1 MNLMKTLVYK
11 NLKLN
16 KKRTIV
22 TIVGI
27 ILATALLAALT
38 TLVSSFYYSI
48 IKYEK
53 SLRGDYHYSFSNVS
67 TDELTDFENNRSIES
82 MFEISGIG
90 YAKLDGCKNEDKPY
104 AYVESTDEAGF
115 KKAGFHLIEG
125 TMAQSDN
132 EIVIPRHLK
141 TNGRIDYK
149 VGDEITLNIGVRRI
163 SENNLPDEESDGEDT
178 KTSDNES
185 TLYAQKR
192 PGDILGQD
200 TPYLNNGEEL
210 TDTVS
215 RTYKVVGIIE
225 RPNYGFEDYSACGYT
240 FITYEKQGMTQNDA
254 YGMTVYARYTQK
266 GLRNRYEVTA
276 AILGMDKDLFESVN
290 DGNADFSSR
299 QMDEYQKQLNN
310 VKYGLGQN
318 DSLIRYE
325 CLYPID
331 GMFKALFVIALIVAF
346 IIILTSVYCIKN
358 SFNISITEKI
368 RQYGMLSSIG
378 ATKRQIRRSVKTEA
392 AMLGIV
398 GIPVGIGSG
407 VLAAYVLTKVAD
419 LILSEWLEVTMVFNT
434 SVIALIFALLLAV
447 ITIYF
452 SAVGSAKKAAKVTP
466 LEAIRN
472 TNEIKLKA
480 DKLKTPRYVGR
491 IWGIVSYKNIKR
503 NNRKYRTTIVSI
515 VICSVTFIVT
525 SYFISMAYH
534 LVEMSYG
541 TKNYNID
548 VHITPEDGEV
558 SNDTIVD
565 AINSINGVKDYDV
578 TKTYYFDMDDPD
590 TTKEYGE
597 YYKKYYMDDDA
608 EDVNIVFDVTVMD
621 DRSFETY
628 SKNAG
633 FADTDG
639 KAILINRG
647 QISVLNEETNKY
659 TNKEIKLFNYKAGD
673 TISLGYT
680 ADTTEDEVQNAK
692 MDENKMDGNDT
703 DETETGLSEQNDE
716 GKRKTVDITL
726 AGVTDERPLG
736 YEQSFSSPLIVMDQ
750 KTFDG
755 LWKDGKCDYEGSA
768 YQVAF
773 VNVENADK
781 YQDDL
786 ENLMSD
792 MQKTI
797 SFSYNITNYDAIMKN
812 EKAFYTLIGI
822 FAYGLIIVISLIGIT
837 NIINTLGTGMELR
850 KREFATLRS
859 IGMTDKQFTK
869 MIRLES
875 LFISAKSLM
884 IGIPVGLLIS
894 YIICM
899 LENRMDTVIIYEPPV
914 GAVIICIIVVILL
927 IYAIM
932 FLSMEKLKHNNVI
945 DTIKNENL

>member
-11 NLKLN
+11 NLRLN

-53 SLRGDYHYSFSNVS
+53 SQRGDYHYSFSNVS
-67 TDELTDFENNRSIES
+67 TQELKDFENNRSIES
-82 MFEISGIG
+82 LFEITGIG
-90 YAKLDGCKNEDKPY
+90 YSKLDGCKNEDKPY
-104 AYVESTDEAGF
+104 AYVEATDENGF
-115 KKAGFHLIEG
+115 KKAGFDLIEG
-125 TMAQSDN
+125 RMAQNDN

-149 VGDEITLNIGVRRI
+149 VGDEITLNIGVRRV
-163 SENNLPDEESDGEDT
+163 SESALSDEESNGDKAG
-178 KTSDNES
+178 TSGDDS
-185 TLYAQKR
+185 TQYAEKQ

-200 TPYLNNGEEL
+200 TPYLSDGEEL

-215 RTYKVVGIIE
+215 KTYKVVGMIE

-240 FITYEKQGMTQNDA
+240 FITYEKQAITENDA

-276 AILGMDKDLFESVN
+276 AVLGVDKELFKSVN
-290 DGNADFSSR
+290 DGNADFSG
-299 QMDEYQKQLNN
+299 QQIDEYQKQLNN
-310 VKYGLGQN
+310 VKYVLGQN

-325 CLYPID
+325 CLYPMD
-331 GMFKALFVIALIVAF
+331 GLFKALFVIAAIVAF

-358 SFNISITEKI
+358 SFSISITEKI

-378 ATKRQIRRSVKTEA
+378 ATKRQIRKSVKTEA

-398 GIPVGIGSG
+398 GIPIGIGSG
-407 VLAAYVLTKVAD
+407 VLAAYVLTKVANI
-419 LILSEWLEVTMVFNT
+419 ILSEWLGAALVFNI
-434 SVIALIFALLLAV
+434 SVPALVFALLLAV

-452 SAVGSAKKAAKVTP
+452 SAIGSARKAAKVTP

-480 DKLKTPRYVGR
+480 EKFKTPRFIGR
-491 IWGIVSYKNIKR
+491 IWGIGGIVSYKNIKR

-515 VICSVTFIVT
+515 AICSVTFIVT
-525 SYFISMAYH
+525 SYFMSMAYH
-534 LVEMSYG
+534 LVEMSYEK
-541 TKNYNID
+541 KNYNID
-548 VHITPEDGEV
+548 VNITPEGGEM

-565 AINSINGVKDYDV
+565 AINSISGVKDYDV
-578 TKTYYFDMDDPD
+578 TKTYYFDVDDPD
-590 TTKEYGE
+590 MTKEYGDYYKE
-597 YYKKYYMDDDA
+597 YYMADNSKAVNAVFEIAVMDDD
-608 EDVNIVFDVTVMD
+608 
-621 DRSFETY
+621 SFAAY

-633 FADTDG
+633 FDDTDG

-659 TNKEIKLFNYKAGD
+659 TDKEIRLFNYKAGD

-680 ADTTEDEVQNAK
+680 ADTREDEVQNTEP
-692 MDENKMDGNDT
+692 DENDT
-703 DETETGLSEQNDE
+703 DETAADLSEQSDE
-716 GKRKTVDITL
+716 GIRKTVDVTL
-726 AGVTDERPLG
+726 AGVTDERPFG
-736 YEQSFSSPLIVMDQ
+736 YEQSFSSPVMVMDQ
-750 KTFDG
+750 KTFDS
-755 LWKDGKCDYEGSA
+755 LWKDGKCDYEGRP
-768 YQVAF
+768 YQVAY
-773 VNVENADK
+773 VNVEDADK

-786 ENLMSD
+786 ETLMSD

-812 EKAFYTLIGI
+812 EKAFYMLIGI

-875 LFISAKSLM
+875 LFISVKALI
-884 IGIPVGLLIS
+884 IGIPAGLIIS
-894 YIICM
+894 YIICRI
-899 LENRMDTVIIYEPPV
+899 ENRLDTVIIYDPPA
-914 GAVIICIIVVILL
+914 GAVCACIIVVILL

-932 FLSMEKLKHNNVI
+932 FLSMEKLKHNNII